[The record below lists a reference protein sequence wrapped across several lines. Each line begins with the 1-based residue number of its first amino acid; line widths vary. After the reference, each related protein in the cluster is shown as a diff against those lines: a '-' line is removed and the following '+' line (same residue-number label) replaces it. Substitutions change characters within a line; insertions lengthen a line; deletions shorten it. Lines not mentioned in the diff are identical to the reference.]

1 MPSQKSCPM
10 KFGTAVN
17 TEGLLIEI
25 PCIKND
31 CAWFFDNHC
40 AILILAKEL
49 CTTNQKKKSQ
59 KEMRAD

>member
-1 MPSQKSCPM
+1 MPSQKSFPM

-17 TEGLLIEI
+17 TEGLRIEN
-25 PCIKND
+25 PCSKND

-40 AILILAKEL
+40 AILIIAKEL